1 MWVICKSGARPVR
14 SAETLDSG
22 GNATIRLSVWTEEG
36 GSADPPRSRRELPLG
51 TGSRD
56 CKEIHKAHRLETR
69 FGWYKT
75 TLPVQKHP
83 PLSLSSQL
91 WKPSARSGGATSH
104 PPPPFSSPSSVRLP
118 ERLGKKKPMCSSSA
132 TKHTAGQRQTP
143 GPPPS
148 DQAPGVGCPPLLS
161 SNAAR
166 LSRPMAASLL
176 SRAMLSLGMITWARS
191 LVIREIS

>member
-1 MWVICKSGARPVR
+1 MDGGGGGPPILRGADASFRWGRARGTAKKSTKLIAWKP
-14 SAETLDSG
+14 DSVG
-22 GNATIRLSVWTEEG
+22 I
-36 GSADPPRSRRELPLG
+36 
-51 TGSRD
+51 
-56 CKEIHKAHRLETR
+56 K
-69 FGWYKT
+69 
-75 TLPVQKHP
+75 TLPVQKYP

-104 PPPPFSSPSSVRLP
+104 PPIFFPLQCATSRA
-118 ERLGKKKPMCSSSA
+118 LGKKKPMCSSSA

-161 SNAAR
+161 SKAAR
-166 LSRPMAASLL
+166 VSRPMAASLL

>member
-1 MWVICKSGARPVR
+1 MGTQPSASACGRRRGGPPILRGADASSRWGRARGTAKKSTKLIAWKP
-14 SAETLDSG
+14 DSVG
-22 GNATIRLSVWTEEG
+22 IKQRCPSKSIL
-36 GSADPPRSRRELPLG
+36 RSRFHPSYGSLQLG
-51 TGSRD
+51 AAG
-56 CKEIHKAHRLETR
+56 
-69 FGWYKT
+69 
-75 TLPVQKHP
+75 PHP
-83 PLSLSSQL
+83 TP
-91 WKPSARSGGATSH
+91 PPH
-104 PPPPFSSPSSVRLP
+104 FPPPPVCDFQSAW
-118 ERLGKKKPMCSSSA
+118 GKKKPMCSSSA